1 VHIWCWTKEQKYV
14 GWSIQTAQVVLM
26 LKTIR
31 LQGQQTSAVNS
42 QRGIFIQQRMLDA
55 DALLRQ

>member
-1 VHIWCWTKEQKYV
+1 M
-14 GWSIQTAQVVLM
+14 AQVAPM

-31 LQGQQTSAVNS
+31 LQGQQTSVANS
-42 QRGIFIQQRMLDA
+42 QRGIFIQLHMLDA